1 MIDALAAR
9 ADMRIAMILAA
20 TLAAAGCSSNKEKPA
35 VVVDPNTFPAD
46 YKNQIASFL
55 STVLIDR
62 SDYTNSLIGTPTLTQ
77 VGGNPHYIVCV
88 QFNGHNQHRDKVAIY
103 LGPSIT
109 QFIDAQPGE
118 CANANYQPFR
128 ELAAQLPAK

>member
-1 MIDALAAR
+1 VATR
-9 ADMRIAMILAA
+9 ACVKIAMVLAS
-20 TLAAAGCSSNKEKPA
+20 LLAAGCSNNSAPKPA
-35 VVVDPNTFPAD
+35 VPVDNTFPAD

-62 SDYTNSLIGTPTLTQ
+62 ADYANSLIGTPTLVQ
-77 VGGNPHYIVCV
+77 VGDAPHYIVCV

-103 LGPSIT
+103 LGQSVT
-109 QFIDAQPGE
+109 QFVDAQPGQ

-128 ELAAQLPAK
+128 ELAAMVPGR